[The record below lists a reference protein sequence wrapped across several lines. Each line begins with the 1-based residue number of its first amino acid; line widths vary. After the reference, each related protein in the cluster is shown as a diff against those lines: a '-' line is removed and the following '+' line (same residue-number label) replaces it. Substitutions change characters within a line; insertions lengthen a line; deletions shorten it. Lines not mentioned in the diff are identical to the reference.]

1 MLKIKFQD
9 CCIIKMKAKIGEWA
23 FIAFVMIAILA
34 GLAAGIGGDVALGWV
49 TLVMVI
55 LGIIIGFTTIKTK
68 EASTFLMAAIALL
81 VANAGGV
88 FLTIDQVLAPVGS
101 IINAIVTNIAAFVAP
116 AAIILAIKAIIGI
129 TKK

>member
-1 MLKIKFQD
+1 
-9 CCIIKMKAKIGEWA
+9 MKEKIGEWA
-23 FIAFVMIAILA
+23 FIAFVIIAILA
-34 GLAAGIGGDVALGWV
+34 GLAAGIGGAGALGWV

>member
-9 CCIIKMKAKIGEWA
+9 WCIIKMKAKIGEWA
-23 FIAFVMIAILA
+23 FIAFVIIAILA
-34 GLAAGIGGDVALGWV
+34 GLAAGIGGGGALGWV